1 MAKISV
7 SGEGFPRVP
16 DLEILRK
23 IVYIFNIFPTAKDK
37 SLRSAIRNATL
48 GLV

>member
-1 MAKISV
+1 MAKKDV
-7 SGEGFPRVP
+7 SGEGFPRAL

-23 IVYIFNIFPTAKDK
+23 VVYIFNIFPTEKDK
-37 SLRSAIRNATL
+37 SLRYAIRKATL